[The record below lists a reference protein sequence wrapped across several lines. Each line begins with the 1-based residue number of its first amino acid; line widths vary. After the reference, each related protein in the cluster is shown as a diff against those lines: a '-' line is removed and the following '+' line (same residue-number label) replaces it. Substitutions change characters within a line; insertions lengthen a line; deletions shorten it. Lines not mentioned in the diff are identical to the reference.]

1 MNKIMTYAGCLASL
15 AAFAVEPEAETKAE
29 LESEESGAV
38 IAEVGVDFM
47 STYIW
52 RGQILAD
59 APVWQPS
66 ATLGY
71 DFGAYGA
78 LKANVWS
85 SFKLTSRHDGSPL
98 SGMGNQEFDY
108 TVSYAKSFD
117 AFDLEVGHIWYT
129 FPNSHNEGHTEELF
143 ATVAYNNELVTPT
156 FGLYWDYRDNDD
168 RGLFYGNLALSHDF
182 EVVENLTVTP
192 SLSLGLGSDAYT
204 YAMGGERRTAFLDQ
218 TVGVSASYA
227 VTESL
232 SLGAQVN
239 YTWIVDNDSRG
250 AGYMGNGK
258 DQRVWGGLSVA
269 YAF

>member
-1 MNKIMTYAGCLASL
+1 MKNIIAYVGCLASL

-71 DFGAYGA
+71 DFGEYGA

-85 SFKLTSRHDGSPL
+85 SFKLTSRRDGSPVK
-98 SGMGNQEFDY
+98 GMGNQEVDY

-117 AFDLEVGHIWYT
+117 ALDLEFGHIWYT
-129 FPNSHNEGHTEELF
+129 FPNSHNEGNTEELF
-143 ATVAYNNELVTPT
+143 ATVAYNNEFVTPT
-156 FGLYWDYRDNDD
+156 FGVYWDYRDNDD
-168 RGLFYGNLALSHDF
+168 RGLFYGNLALAHEF

-232 SLGAQVN
+232 SVGAQIN
-239 YTWIVDNDSRG
+239 YTWIVDNESRG
-250 AGYMGNGK
+250 ADYMGNGK